1 MNRSEFN
8 RFITGADHPGPGD
21 IEDIRELIT
30 LFPWFHSA
38 HMVLLK
44 GLKENSDIRFDTQ
57 LKASALSVSDREV
70 LYHYLFLAQETEPR
84 EDEAATGD
92 SLPETPL
99 QAAEPKK
106 DDAATGDS
114 LPDNPLEA
122 ADETDAVTAPE
133 ETLLEKETPGL
144 AADETDVVT
153 APEETVT
160 ESVTPGDTFDEA
172 PVQAEVDE
180 ATVDEAPAEAEV
192 SETAGDK
199 EVTEMEAPEAATDET
214 STESGATAIEEDG
227 VIATEEEKAEKDTET
242 DANEN
247 LRSREELIA
256 EIEARLRE
264 LEKITLGAGAAAGP
278 EEQLTSQQPAGEEM
292 VVVQQPGPVE
302 QLTEQQPGPVEQLSE
317 QQPGPVEHL
326 TEQQPEPEV
335 QMTGQTRGQE
345 VEETETEPA
354 AEPVMEAAGED
365 EEILEFIPDEVET
378 ETEPERKLSPSD
390 LIDRFISNSST
401 IERLTQ
407 KEDQPV
413 KDLAEA
419 SSVEQGPFI
428 TETLAK
434 IYLNQG
440 YYTKAIN
447 IYEKLS
453 LQYPEKSAYF
463 ASRIEKIRDI
473 IK

>member
-70 LYHYLFLAQETEPR
+70 LYHYLFLTQETESR
-84 EDEAATGD
+84 EDEAVTGE
-92 SLPETPL
+92 SLPDTPL
-99 QAAEPKK
+99 QVAEPKE
-106 DDAATGDS
+106 DEAVTGET

-133 ETLLEKETPGL
+133 EPLLEKETPEL
-144 AADETDVVT
+144 AADETDAVT
-153 APEETVT
+153 APEDTVT
-160 ESVTPGDTFDEA
+160 ESVTPEATVDEA
-172 PVQAEVDE
+172 PVHADIDEATVDEAPVHADIDEATVDEASVHADVDE

-192 SETAGDK
+192 SEIAGD
-199 EVTEMEAPEAATDET
+199 EGLTEMETPEAVTDET

-227 VIATEEEKAEKDTET
+227 VTTAGEEKAEKDTET

-247 LRSREELIA
+247 LRSRKELIA

-264 LEKITLGAGAAAGP
+264 LETLTMHEETAPGP
-278 EEQLTSQQPAGEEM
+278 EEQLTEP
-292 VVVQQPGPVE
+292 
-302 QLTEQQPGPVEQLSE
+302 
-317 QQPGPVEHL
+317 
-326 TEQQPEPEV
+326 QPEPEV
-335 QMTGQTRGQE
+335 QMTGQTHGQE
-345 VEETETEPA
+345 MEETEPEPA
-354 AEPVMEAAGED
+354 AEPVMEAAGND

-401 IERLTQ
+401 IERLAP

-428 TETLAK
+428 TETLAR
-434 IYLNQG
+434 IYVNQG

-453 LQYPEKSAYF
+453 LQFPEKSAYF